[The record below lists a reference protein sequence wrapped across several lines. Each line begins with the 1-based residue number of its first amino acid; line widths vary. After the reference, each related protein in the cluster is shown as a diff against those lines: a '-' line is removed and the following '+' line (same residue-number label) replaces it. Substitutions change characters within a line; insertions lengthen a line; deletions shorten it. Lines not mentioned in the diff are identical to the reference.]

1 MRKLIVAAFVSLDG
15 VLQGPGGPQED
26 TSGGFA
32 HGGWTVPFADPVF
45 GEAIEALFAQP
56 FDLLLGR
63 RTYDIFAAHW
73 PRVPADSGDASL
85 ATLFNS
91 VTKHVATHRPE
102 SLDWQNSQALGEDV
116 VGALRKLKAQNGP
129 DLLTQGSGAL
139 VQQLLAT
146 DLVDTL
152 QLMTFPVLLGAGK
165 RLFGDDAQAVTFSLE
180 TSVVSPTGIVVSRY
194 SRAGAV
200 ETGSF
205 GLD

>member
-1 MRKLIVAAFVSLDG
+1 MRKLTVAAFVSLDG

-26 TSGGFA
+26 TRGGFA
-32 HGGWTVPFADPVF
+32 HGGWTVPFADAVF
-45 GEAIEALFAQP
+45 GETMDALFSQP
-56 FDLLLGR
+56 FELLLGR

-73 PRVPADSGDASL
+73 PRVPADSGDAGL
-85 ATLFNS
+85 ATLFNG

-102 SLDWQNSQALGEDV
+102 SLGWENSRALGDDV
-116 VGALRKLKAQNGP
+116 IGALRQLKAQDGP

-146 DLVDTL
+146 DLIDTL
-152 QLMTFPVLLGAGK
+152 QLMTFPVLLGAGR
-165 RLFGDDAQAVTFSLE
+165 RLFGTDAQAVTFSLQ

>member
-1 MRKLIVAAFVSLDG
+1 MRKLIAAAFVSLDG

-45 GEAIEALFAQP
+45 GETIDGLFAQP
-56 FDLLLGR
+56 FELLLGR

-73 PRVPADSGDASL
+73 PRVQADSGDEGL
-85 ATLFNS
+85 AKLFNG
-91 VTKHVATHRPE
+91 VTKHVATHRPD
-102 SLDWQNSQALGEDV
+102 SLDWQNSRALGADII
-116 VGALRKLKAQNGP
+116 GALRQLKAQDGP

-152 QLMTFPVLLGAGK
+152 RLMTFPVLLGAGK
-165 RLFGDDAQAVTFSLE
+165 RLFGNDAQAVTFSLE
-180 TSVVSPTGIVVSRY
+180 NTVVSPTGIVVSRY
-194 SRAGAV
+194 ARAGEV
-200 ETGSF
+200 QTGSF